1 MSGFYPSMSFFDIKE
16 IEIEHKKDMLK
27 IRFESFG
34 GDTGRFDLYFDLS
47 DAKKPCKVK
56 GLSKL
61 ASLGKKVKVISMR
74 IINPK
79 REKTPKKGASQ
90 AAQATNSGR
99 SKGKIGSP
107 HGC

>member
-16 IEIEHKKDMLK
+16 IEIEHSKDMLK

-34 GDTGRFDLYFDLS
+34 GDSGRFDLYFDLS
-47 DAKKPCKVK
+47 NAKRPCKVK

-61 ASLGKKVKVISMR
+61 ARLGKKVKVISIR

-79 REKTPKKGASQ
+79 KQKSPK
-90 AAQATNSGR
+90 
-99 SKGKIGSP
+99 
-107 HGC
+107 